1 MQETFDLN
9 GLKKPEPKL
18 DLTNSTCQWIVILI
32 FCSYVIL
39 RMNRSSLPEVFLIKG
54 VPKTCSKFTGEH
66 PYRSVISIKL
76 LRTLAWVF
84 SCKFAGYFRSTFR
97 RNTSGWLLVN
107 EFKDPTKQESVNIG
121 QVLFFKMAS
130 ILLTSKRSKQT
141 DLFYRADWER
151 SYKSFFYCIWC
162 FDETFMNLTG
172 IYIFKI

>member
-9 GLKKPEPKL
+9 GLKKLEPKL

-39 RMNRSSLPEVFLIKG
+39 RMNRSSLPEVFLIKD
-54 VPKTCSKFTGEH
+54 VPKTCSKFAGEH

-97 RNTSGWLLVN
+97 RSTSGWLLVN

-130 ILLTSKRSKQT
+130 ILLTSKRS
-141 DLFYRADWER
+141 
-151 SYKSFFYCIWC
+151 
-162 FDETFMNLTG
+162 
-172 IYIFKI
+172 